1 MTVEMAMATIDDVR
15 GMSRDARQQRIT
27 DWAKAAFGE
36 AEATG
41 LGQRGV
47 RLLEEAIEA
56 FQACGGDE
64 EIAHKLVAFVFAR
77 PAGTVGQELG
87 GVSVTVLALAAA
99 AGLSADEEECR
110 EISRV
115 LSKPVGE
122 FTERNAN
129 KNAAGFKIP

>member
-1 MTVEMAMATIDDVR
+1 MEMTTIDDAR
-15 GMSRDARQQRIT
+15 GLARDERQKRVT
-27 DWAKAAFGE
+27 DWARAAFGE

-41 LGQRGV
+41 LAQRGV

-87 GVSVTVLALAAA
+87 GVSVTMLALAAA

-110 EISRV
+110 EVSRV

-122 FTERNAN
+122 FTARNASN
-129 KNAAGFKIP
+129 NSAGFKIP